1 MTFNLSEAT
10 DQLRRT
16 PLVLEALVGPLPESW
31 LHATE
36 GPGTWSPIR
45 VLRHLSWCEIDD
57 WIPRARLILEH
68 QDRVAFSPFDRDGGE
83 ARYEGWTGVAMLDEF
98 ARLRA
103 ANLQT
108 LDDWQMGDQH
118 MDLPGTHPQ
127 FGPVTMRQLLS
138 TWVCH
143 DFAHMTQI
151 SRTLARQY
159 RDAVG
164 PWREFLSVLKAEG

>member
-1 MTFNLSEAT
+1 MTLTLAET
-10 DQLRRT
+10 KHQLART
-16 PLVLEALVGPLPESW
+16 PGMLCGLVGALPDPW
-31 LHATE
+31 LEVTE

-45 VLRHLSWCEIDD
+45 VLRHMSWCEIDD

-68 QDRVAFSPFDRDGGE
+68 QDRVAFTPFDRDGGE
-83 ARYEGWTGVAMLDEF
+83 ARYAGWTGAAMLDEF

-108 LDDWQMGDQH
+108 LDDLQVGDRH

-127 FGPVTMRQLLS
+127 LGPVTMRQLLS